1 MEIKYGCSTCV
12 YGRKKYSK
20 STLENMKKSE
30 LIELLNIAQHNY
42 EVLLETYGNM
52 TAFAKSIMENLE
64 ME

>member
-20 STLENMKKSE
+20 STLKSMSKTD
-30 LIELLNIAQHNY
+30 LIELLHVAQHNY
-42 EVLLETYGNM
+42 EALLETYGNM